1 MAKPKTQSIAIN
13 IALNVSA
20 QFLRDVLCTAVEGGS
35 NYWMHAS
42 ATKRVKVGEYI
53 EYEQVKVYETGDG
66 DGDETAPRI
75 IGLAQMAEGVRRMI
89 ARDFTSDKSHAMPYS
104 KSAGEVLI
112 AVVNDDA
119 GNVDADLADLILQCA
134 CFGHIVYG

>member
-1 MAKPKTQSIAIN
+1 MAKTQSIALN
-13 IALNVSA
+13 IALSVSA

-35 NYWMHAS
+35 NYW
-42 ATKRVKVGEYI
+42 ATFQTLETFAGKHCPEYQKVRIHETEDVDGEATPI
-53 EYEQVKVYETGDG
+53 TVD
-66 DGDETAPRI
+66 
-75 IGLAQMAEGVRRMI
+75 LAFLAEGVRRMV

-134 CFGHIVYG
+134 CFGHIIYG